1 MKGSATHHATTTTV
15 TPVHT
20 TQVRN
25 AEVVQASASSIIVRG
40 AKGFQMYTEGDV
52 EKRGIKVYKNGRP
65 VTFSDLHAGD
75 KLTATI
81 VTEGPPKVVT
91 QREVQARLAS
101 PPPPPATAAAT
112 APSSATAAAPSS
124 AEQRA
129 DIHRRPQGNG
139 TLWLIVGGLAAA
151 VLALVVITGS
161 RATARLVVAHSTET
175 RAALSAPMR
184 PARTVLAAIVLSL
197 LVRPGGRSG
206 QPRGCE
212 CAGGPLGNRSG
223 AAAFL
228 EKLTV
233 TLQVPAELARTYF
246 CRCARSRRHRLR
258 APARGERRSDHRRRP
273 DRPRAAIWGKGMFKI
288 PHSIKVD
295 PDGNVWTTDASDRLV
310 AKFTPAGRKLHG
322 HCVARHLWGRTV
334 AFLPPPSTIS
344 SMRVR
349 DDRHHLSVRRPDCS

>member
-1 MKGSATHHATTTTV
+1 MRRTRTWLYALGGLCAVFLSVSPASAQKTTTSEVRRFQVVSVDGNKVVVKGQRGSQEITVPDDFRFTVNGKKISVHELKPGMKGSATITTTTTV

-25 AEVVQASASSIIVRG
+25 AEVVQASANSIIVRG

-124 AEQRA
+124 SSVPASTE
-129 DIHRRPQGNG
+129 RPQGNG

-151 VLALVVITGS
+151 VLALVVIM
-161 RATARLVVAHSTET
+161 
-175 RAALSAPMR
+175 AA
-184 PARTVLAAIVLSL
+184 V
-197 LVRPGGRSG
+197 
-206 QPRGCE
+206 
-212 CAGGPLGNRSG
+212 
-223 AAAFL
+223 
-228 EKLTV
+228 
-233 TLQVPAELARTYF
+233 
-246 CRCARSRRHRLR
+246 
-258 APARGERRSDHRRRP
+258 RRR
-273 DRPRAAIWGKGMFKI
+273 A
-288 PHSIKVD
+288 
-295 PDGNVWTTDASDRLV
+295 L
-310 AKFTPAGRKLHG
+310 
-322 HCVARHLWGRTV
+322 
-334 AFLPPPSTIS
+334 
-344 SMRVR
+344 
-349 DDRHHLSVRRPDCS
+349 

>member
-1 MKGSATHHATTTTV
+1 MRRTRTWVYALGGLCAVFLSVSSASAQKKTTTSEVRRFQVVSVDGNKVVVKGQRGSQEITVPDDFRFTVNGKKISVHDLKPGMKGSATITTTTTV

-25 AEVVQASASSIIVRG
+25 AEVVQASANSIIVRG

-124 AEQRA
+124 SSVPASTE
-129 DIHRRPQGNG
+129 RPQGNG

-151 VLALVVITGS
+151 VLALVVIM
-161 RATARLVVAHSTET
+161 
-175 RAALSAPMR
+175 AA
-184 PARTVLAAIVLSL
+184 V
-197 LVRPGGRSG
+197 
-206 QPRGCE
+206 
-212 CAGGPLGNRSG
+212 
-223 AAAFL
+223 
-228 EKLTV
+228 
-233 TLQVPAELARTYF
+233 
-246 CRCARSRRHRLR
+246 
-258 APARGERRSDHRRRP
+258 RRR
-273 DRPRAAIWGKGMFKI
+273 A
-288 PHSIKVD
+288 
-295 PDGNVWTTDASDRLV
+295 L
-310 AKFTPAGRKLHG
+310 
-322 HCVARHLWGRTV
+322 
-334 AFLPPPSTIS
+334 
-344 SMRVR
+344 
-349 DDRHHLSVRRPDCS
+349 